1 MRALS
6 SETYETPREV
16 GRRRDSN
23 SRPHDSRGHTLNRL
37 VPQPV
42 PPRSLGSG
50 TGRRVPGRSL
60 SARHPGVPSLRRPPL
75 PPSGAPAR
83 SPAALPRAPR
93 PGGCGAPGSG
103 RPAPRRRRT
112 RAVARSSRTSSE
124 PGRARGT
131 AAPTPAPRSPQT
143 WPSARRRALHL
154 SQVTAGRGL
163 PDPAPGPRPAAPR
176 ARHPSFLPACLRRR
190 VGVPRSGAPGPR
202 RDLRAGSAGFGCLC
216 DFLLN

>member
-60 SARHPGVPSLRRPPL
+60 SARHPGVPSLRRPPPPAFRGPRPL
-75 PPSGAPAR
+75 TRSSSARSSARRMRCPRQRPPSPAQAAHTGRR
-83 SPAALPRAPR
+83 SEQQNQLRAWPCSGHSGPDPGPALSADMAE
-93 PGGCGAPGSG
+93 
-103 RPAPRRRRT
+103 RPAPR
-112 RAVARSSRTSSE
+112 APPVAGDCWAGPPRPR
-124 PGRARGT
+124 PR
-131 AAPTPAPRSPQT
+131 APTRGPARPPPQLPARLPPPQGGRPSLWRPRSP
-143 WPSARRRALHL
+143 
-154 SQVTAGRGL
+154 
-163 PDPAPGPRPAAPR
+163 PRPP
-176 ARHPSFLPACLRRR
+176 RR
-190 VGVPRSGAPGPR
+190 VR
-202 RDLRAGSAGFGCLC
+202 RLRLSL
-216 DFLLN
+216 